1 VRELSGKVAVVT
13 GGASGIGRALA
24 GAFCR
29 EGLHVAI
36 ADVAEPALTRAVDSL
51 AREGASVIGV
61 RTDVSRAADVQAL
74 RDRVLSAFGAVHIV
88 CNNAG
93 IGTAGTVDG
102 TPLERWR
109 WTLDVNL
116 WGVIHGCRAF
126 LPLLLQQREGHIINT
141 ASIAALAGHAT
152 LGAYTASKFAVTGLS
167 ECLHHELAAAGSPVR
182 VSVFCPGPVQTSIRD
197 SDRNRPAHVPPITPR
212 PGTTQARPPAA
223 DAATIPSEM
232 PAAQA
237 AAAVLRGIRDQ
248 RFWIFTHPEITRQEI
263 TARATWMLD
272 DANTAS
278 PDHTA
283 DTEEP
288 HR

>member
-1 VRELSGKVAVVT
+1 VKELSGKVAVIT

-24 GAFCR
+24 EAFCR
-29 EGLHVAI
+29 EGMHVVI
-36 ADVAEPALTRAVDSL
+36 ADVEEPALTQAVGSL

-61 RTDVSRAADVQAL
+61 RADVSRAADVEAL
-74 RDRVLSAFGAVHIV
+74 RDRALAAFGAVHVV

-126 LPLLLQQREGHIINT
+126 LPLLLQQREGHIVNT
-141 ASIAALAGHAT
+141 ASIAALAGHAM
-152 LGAYTASKFAVTGLS
+152 LGAYTASKHAVAGLS

-197 SDRNRPAHVPPITPR
+197 SERNRPAHVPPAIPR
-212 PGTTQARPPAA
+212 PATADARPAAA
-223 DAATIPSEM
+223 DAIPGEV
-232 PAAQA
+232 PAAEA
-237 AAAVLRGIRDQ
+237 AAAVLRGIRDE
-248 RFWIFTHPEITRQEI
+248 RFWIFTHPEITRREI
-263 TARATWMLD
+263 QARAAWMLN
-272 DANTAS
+272 DASTTS
-278 PDHTA
+278 PDHPA
-283 DTEEP
+283 GAEEA
-288 HR
+288 H

>member
-1 VRELSGKVAVVT
+1 VRELRAKVAVVT

-29 EGLHVAI
+29 EGMHVAI
-36 ADVAEPALTRAVDSL
+36 GDVEEPALAQAVSSL
-51 AREGASVIGV
+51 GREGASVIGV
-61 RTDVSRAADVQAL
+61 RADVSRAADVEAL
-74 RDRVLSAFGAVHIV
+74 RDQALSAFGAVHVV

-93 IGTAGTVDG
+93 IATAGTVAG

-126 LPLLLQQREGHIINT
+126 LPLLLQQREGHIVNT
-141 ASIAALAGHAT
+141 ASIAALAGHAM
-152 LGAYTASKFAVTGLS
+152 LGAYTASKFAVAGLS

-197 SDRNRPAHVPPITPR
+197 SERNRPAHVPPAIPR
-212 PGTTQARPPAA
+212 PGTTEARPAA
-223 DAATIPSEM
+223 AGTIPSEM

-237 AAAVLRGIRDQ
+237 AAAVLRGIRDE

-263 TARATWMLD
+263 QARAAWMLN
-272 DANTAS
+272 DAGSAR
-278 PDHTA
+278 PDHPA
-283 DTEEP
+283 GPEKP
-288 HR
+288 R